1 MTFHAGFGGGLSF
14 KKTAA
19 EEAAEKA
26 NDDHYVVVDTLAGAD
41 GTGATQEID
50 MAKTQRRRR
59 LDGEN
64 KLADD
69 KW

>member
-41 GTGATQEID
+41 GTGEEID

-64 KLADD
+64 KLAND